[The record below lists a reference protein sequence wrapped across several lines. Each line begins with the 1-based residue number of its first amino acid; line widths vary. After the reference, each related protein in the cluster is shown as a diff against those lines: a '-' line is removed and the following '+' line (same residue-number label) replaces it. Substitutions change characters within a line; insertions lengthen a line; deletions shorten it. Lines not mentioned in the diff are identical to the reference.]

1 MAKKSSHYECTACGY
16 TSSKWSGQCPGCGE
30 WNTFEEVSGAESAPA
45 VKSAYSPSKVVLLK
59 DVPISG
65 EKRTATGIG
74 ELDRVLGGGIVRGS
88 AVLAGGEPGIGKSTL
103 FMQMADSI
111 ASTGSVLYVS
121 AEESAEQVKLRA
133 DRLSVSSPIMF
144 LAETSLEAIIAAA
157 EDKRPQCMI
166 VDSVQT
172 IFSEGISSAPGSVSQ
187 VKECAGRLVRL
198 AKDKGISVFIIGHVT
213 KDGAIAGPRVLE
225 HIVDTVLYFEGERNS
240 SLRILRAVKNR
251 FGSTNEVGVFEMGD
265 AGMKEVSNPSEI
277 MLSSREREVSGAC
290 VLAAVEGTRPL
301 LLEVEALVSDSA
313 IPNPRRMAS
322 GVDYNRVSLII
333 AVLEK
338 KIGLKLYNQ
347 DIFVNVSGGIRLME
361 PASDLAIAASIVSG
375 FRSRPILKNTM
386 IFGEVGL
393 TGEIRHVSFAAER
406 VKEAER
412 LGMKRIIL
420 PSACLKSIKDCSA
433 QLIPV
438 RNIGDA
444 LSSLF

>member
-1 MAKKSSHYECTACGY
+1 
-16 TSSKWSGQCPGCGE
+16 
-30 WNTFEEVSGAESAPA
+30 
-45 VKSAYSPSKVVLLK
+45 
-59 DVPISG
+59 
-65 EKRTATGIG
+65 
-74 ELDRVLGGGIVRGS
+74 
-88 AVLAGGEPGIGKSTL
+88 
-103 FMQMADSI
+103 
-111 ASTGSVLYVS
+111 
-121 AEESAEQVKLRA
+121 
-133 DRLSVSSPIMF
+133 
-144 LAETSLEAIIAAA
+144 
-157 EDKRPQCMI
+157 MI

>member
-1 MAKKSSHYECTACGY
+1 
-16 TSSKWSGQCPGCGE
+16 
-30 WNTFEEVSGAESAPA
+30 
-45 VKSAYSPSKVVLLK
+45 
-59 DVPISG
+59 
-65 EKRTATGIG
+65 
-74 ELDRVLGGGIVRGS
+74 
-88 AVLAGGEPGIGKSTL
+88 
-103 FMQMADSI
+103 
-111 ASTGSVLYVS
+111 
-121 AEESAEQVKLRA
+121 
-133 DRLSVSSPIMF
+133 
-144 LAETSLEAIIAAA
+144 
-157 EDKRPQCMI
+157 
-166 VDSVQT
+166 
-172 IFSEGISSAPGSVSQ
+172 
-187 VKECAGRLVRL
+187 
-198 AKDKGISVFIIGHVT
+198 
-213 KDGAIAGPRVLE
+213 
-225 HIVDTVLYFEGERNS
+225 
-240 SLRILRAVKNR
+240 
-251 FGSTNEVGVFEMGD
+251 
-265 AGMKEVSNPSEI
+265 

-290 VLAAVEGTRPL
+290 VLASVEGTRPL